1 MAGVTRRRA
10 SSVGP
15 ADPWSEALLAFGV
28 LGGLGTVAGLLLWIS
43 GAAVSL
49 AMGHGIGPSPIQVG
63 RRIVD
68 GGQLT
73 SIWPAA
79 PMAALVGTAI
89 GVTASLSCA
98 FSWFWQCWTAH
109 HPHRDGFA
117 GAAAFADLLPGRVG
131 QAKARRLRPS
141 LADHSSRQPRGR
153 SGHRP
158 TQDDRL
164 RMQPRHG
171 ARWPSMSRGSRL
183 PSGSRSRRVRTRRH
197 LHGSDIGVPLGRLRR
212 GGPLLRASWEDV
224 ILAICAPRSG
234 KTTCLAIPAV
244 LDAPGPVIAT
254 SNKADLW
261 THTALLRS
269 RDTGEQ
275 VWTFDPQEITRGQRS
290 FIWDALA
297 GITTVADARRLAGHF
312 IQEVRRTADQGDFWD
327 RDAEDLLTGLL
338 LAAALNRS
346 PLSQVGTWLT
356 SISSVQPRNIL
367 TTAGFTQL
375 ADVMAGRSQGALET
389 REGVYATARAAAA
402 CLSDPAIM
410 PWVTPRPGFAVFDP
424 VAFASSRQTLF
435 LLSKDGAGFAA
446 PLVAAFADR
455 VLLEAVRAA
464 ELSPGGR
471 LDPPMVAVLDEAA
484 NICRITE
491 LPRLYSH
498 LGSRGVVPLTILQS
512 RSQGRRVWGDGGMAE
527 LFGAAT
533 IKLIGAGVDEQGFAD
548 ELSKMIGDEDILIT
562 TRTSGRTGGV
572 SRTTRRE
579 RVLAPD
585 EVRALA
591 KFTGLLLI
599 TGVRPAL
606 LRLVPWMDG
615 PRATAIR
622 AALKERL

>member
-1 MAGVTRRRA
+1 VTRRHA

-15 ADPWSEALLAFGV
+15 ADPWSEALLAVGV
-28 LGGLGTVAGLLLWIS
+28 LGGSGAIAGLVVWVS
-43 GAAVSL
+43 GAAASMVT
-49 AMGHGIGPSPIQVG
+49 GHGVGPSPVEAG
-63 RRIVD
+63 RRMVD
-68 GGQLT
+68 SGQLA
-73 SIWPAA
+73 SVWPAV
-79 PMAALVGTAI
+79 PMPVVLGVAI

-98 FSWFWQCWTAH
+98 FAWAWLKWTAR
-109 HPHRDGFA
+109 HPRRDGFA
-117 GAAAFADLLPGRVG
+117 GASAFAELLPGRTG
-131 QAKARRLRPS
+131 LAKARRLRPA
-141 LADHSSRQPRGR
+141 LD
-153 SGHRP
+153 
-158 TQDDRL
+158 
-164 RMQPRHG
+164 
-171 ARWPSMSRGSRL
+171 
-183 PSGSRSRRVRTRRH
+183 RRH
-197 LHGSDIGVPLGRLRR
+197 LDGPDLGVPLGRLRR

-224 ILAICAPRSG
+224 VLAICAPRSG
-234 KTTCLAIPAV
+234 KTTCLAVPAV

-261 THTALLRS
+261 THTALLRGQ
-269 RDTGEQ
+269 DTGEQ
-275 VWTFDPQEITRGQRS
+275 VWTFDPQRVTRGEQS
-290 FIWDALA
+290 FVWDALA
-297 GITTVADARRLAGHF
+297 GISTVADARRLAGHF

-356 SISSVQPRNIL
+356 SVSSVQPRNIL
-367 TTAGFTQL
+367 AAAGFTQL

-402 CLSDPAIM
+402 SLSDPAIM
-410 PWVTPRPGFAVFDP
+410 QWVTPRAGLPVFDP
-424 VAFASSRQTLF
+424 AAFARSRQTLF
-435 LLSKDGAGFAA
+435 LLSKDGAGSAA

-464 ELSPGGR
+464 ESSAGGR

-512 RSQGRRVWGDGGMAE
+512 RSQGRRVWGEGGMAE

-548 ELSKMIGDEDILIT
+548 ELSKMVGDEDVLVT
-562 TRTSGRTGGV
+562 SRSSGRSGGL

-579 RVLAPD
+579 RVLAAD

-591 KFTGLLLI
+591 KFTGLLLV

-615 PRATAIR
+615 PRSIAIR
-622 AALKERL
+622 AALKEHS